1 MNSAFPY
8 EMITFFFLPKLFQ
21 ILEYK
26 TNTIGVMLF
35 FFFHLVTLTRS
46 SSSSVETKEFFS
58 EPIRWLGAHLH

>member
-1 MNSAFPY
+1 MNSAFPC
-8 EMITFFFLPKLFQ
+8 EMITFFFLARLFQ

-26 TNTIGVMLF
+26 TNTIGVML